1 MTPSPGVAA
10 IAPPSILPKRRPAFW
25 RRNSPLGMLYGA
37 VLTVFY
43 SVLFLVPFGT
53 AIWLSFQNWDYL
65 TTPRFVGLR
74 HYVKALRH
82 DYFWMALKTSVLFSV
97 VEIGVAMVLALLL
110 ALMLSQMKGRW
121 QNLFLTLYYL
131 PVITPGVVTIY
142 LWRWMYNP
150 TGGTFNTVLA
160 SLGLPQQPFLAS
172 GQQALWCITAMV
184 IWANLGG
191 AAVILLAGI
200 NDIPTSIL
208 EAARLDGAGIWQ
220 TFLRITLPMIRPV
233 LVYQVVVSVIGTVQ
247 MFEPFFL
254 MPGPGFSTRTLSL
267 YTYQLGFTSMNLGYG
282 AALSL
287 IIFLLLLAATVFQL
301 QRWQVTW
308 EH

>member
-1 MTPSPGVAA
+1 
-10 IAPPSILPKRRPAFW
+10 
-25 RRNSPLGMLYGA
+25 GA

-82 DYFWMALKTSVLFSV
+82 DYFWMALKTSALFSV

-110 ALMLSQMKGRW
+110 ALMLSQMRGRW

-233 LVYQVVVSVIGTVQ
+233 LVYQIVVSVIGTVQ

>member
-1 MTPSPGVAA
+1 MTRSPGVAA
-10 IAPPSILPKRRPAFW
+10 IAPPSTLPERRAAFW

-65 TTPRFVGLR
+65 TMPRFVGLR
-74 HYVKALRH
+74 HYVKALGH
-82 DYFWMALKTSVLFSV
+82 GYFWMALKTSALFSV
-97 VEIGVAMVLALLL
+97 VEISVAMALALLL
-110 ALMLSQMKGRW
+110 ALMLSQMRGRW

-200 NDIPTSIL
+200 NDIPTSII